1 MRKLLLILAFAVA
14 SSAFAQQYPSRPVRL
29 IVPFPPGGAV
39 DILGRLFGETVG
51 KSIGQPVIVENRPG
65 AGAAIGAE
73 AVAKSPA
80 DGYTLLIGTSS
91 THGVNSAVNPNLP
104 YHPIRDFSPVM
115 LLATTPWMVV
125 VSPALPVNSVSELVA
140 YAKANPGKLNFASY
154 GRGSSNH
161 LATELLKVRAGID
174 VIHVPYK
181 GSAPA
186 LLDLIAGQ
194 VHFMLDTHSTSAPHI
209 QAGKIRLI
217 GVTSAKPV
225 SSAPGA
231 KPVAETLPGYE
242 TGAFFAIFA
251 PAGTPAAVVQ
261 RLNRELNAALEQA
274 EVKARLDKLSMEPA
288 GGSPEVLGRRVA
300 EEVRTWADLVKQQN
314 LKFDN

>member
-1 MRKLLLILAFAVA
+1 MRKILLALAFAIT
-14 SSAFAQQYPSRPVRL
+14 SSALAQSYPSKPVRL

-39 DILGRLFGETVG
+39 DILGRLFGESVS
-51 KSIGQPVIVENRPG
+51 KSMSQPVIVENRPG

-73 AVAKSPA
+73 LVAKAPA

-104 YHPIRDFSPVM
+104 YHPVRDFSPVV

-125 VSPALPVNSVSELVA
+125 AAPSLPVSTVSELIA

-161 LATELLKVRAGID
+161 LATELLKARAGID

-194 VHFMLDTHSTSAPHI
+194 VHFMLDTYSTSAPHI

-217 GVTSAKPV
+217 GVTSSKPV
-225 SSAPGA
+225 SYASGA
-231 KPVAETLPGYE
+231 KPVAEALPGYE

-251 PAGTPAAVVQ
+251 PAGTPPAIVQ
-261 RLNRELNAALEQA
+261 RLNREFNAALEQA

-288 GGSPEVLGRRVA
+288 GGGAEVLGRRVA
-300 EEVRTWADLVKQQN
+300 DEVKTWAELVKQQN

>member
-1 MRKLLLILAFAVA
+1 MRKILLALAFAIT
-14 SSAFAQQYPSRPVRL
+14 SSAFAQPYPSKPVRL

-39 DILGRLFGETVG
+39 DILGRLFGETVS

-73 AVAKSPA
+73 AVARSPA

-104 YHPIRDFSPVM
+104 YHPIRDFAPVV

-125 VSPALPVNSVSELVA
+125 VSPALPVASVNELVA

-174 VIHVPYK
+174 AIHVPYK

-209 QAGKIRLI
+209 QSGKIRLV
-217 GVTSAKPV
+217 GVTSPRPV
-225 SSAPGA
+225 SFAPGA

-251 PAGTPAAVVQ
+251 PAGTPGAVVQ
-261 RLNRELNAALEQA
+261 RLNRELNSALEQS
-274 EVKARLDKLSMEPA
+274 EVKARLEKLSMEPA
-288 GGSPEVLGRRVA
+288 GGSADVLGRRVA
-300 EEVRTWADLVKQQN
+300 DEVRTWAELVKQQN

>member
-1 MRKLLLILAFAVA
+1 MKTILLALAFAIT
-14 SSAFAQQYPSRPVRL
+14 SSAFAQTYPTKPVRL

-39 DILGRLFGETVG
+39 DILGRLFGEAVG

-104 YHPIRDFSPVM
+104 YHPIRDFSPVV

-125 VSPALPVNSVSELVA
+125 VSPALPVNSVNELIA
-140 YAKANPGKLNFASY
+140 YARANPGKLNFASY

-194 VHFMLDTHSTSAPHI
+194 VHFMLDTNSTSAPHI
-209 QAGKIRLI
+209 QSGKIRLI

-225 SSAPGA
+225 SFASGA

-242 TGAFFAIFA
+242 PGAFFAIFA
-251 PAGTPAAVVQ
+251 PAGTPAPVVQ
-261 RLNRELNAALEQA
+261 RLNREFNGALEQA

-288 GGSPEVLGRRVA
+288 GGSPDVLGRRVA
-300 EEVRTWADLVKQQN
+300 DEVRTWADLVRQQN
-314 LKFDN
+314 LKFD